1 MRKILIILLPL
12 LLFSCEPRS
21 AEEFLSKV
29 DKKIYYPQQKGLS
42 SLECKVY
49 SPYIDEMFTR
59 VGAENE
65 SYKRILERINLEV
78 IFYWKKGYDATFVIS
93 GLPKEIPALHSP
105 IWNVFKGTDILII
118 PATQKEQ
125 FADFELSMKKE
136 QDKVIIVGINKDPK
150 SDFKQYEIL
159 VDPGKFIILEQKYYG
174 PNFTSYTKPEFKR
187 WKRKLYLTKIDTL
200 QQNQQSPDFKISVE
214 VKYQN
219 LEGFWL
225 VKSIIYKSEIAD
237 TGERIS
243 GPVEILF
250 DDCKVNKEI
259 SPENFDKA
267 KVKFK
272 DVEFFPSLKPTV
284 PPPGN
289 NQKSP

>member
-1 MRKILIILLPL
+1 MKRALFILMPL
-12 LLFSCEPRS
+12 FLFSCEHKPGTP
-21 AEEFLSKV
+21 EEFLSRL
-29 DKKIYYPQQKGLS
+29 DKKIYYPQQKGLT

-59 VGAENE
+59 LGSENE
-65 SYKRILERINLEV
+65 SYKKVLERISLKV
-78 IFYWKKGYDATFVIS
+78 DFYWKSGYEPTFVIS
-93 GLPKEIPALHSP
+93 GLPEEIPALHNSV
-105 IWNVFKGTDILII
+105 WNVFKGTDILII
-118 PATQKEQ
+118 PETIREQ

-136 QDKVIIVGINKDPK
+136 QDKVIITGMNKDPK

-159 VDPGKFIILEQKYYG
+159 VDPGRWLILEQRFYG
-174 PNFTSYTKPEFKR
+174 PNFISYTKPEFKV

-200 QQNQQSPDFKISVE
+200 QDNQENPDFKISVE
-214 VKYQN
+214 INYQ
-219 LEGFWL
+219 GIAGVWL
-225 VKSIIYKSEIAD
+225 VKSIIYQSELAD

-250 DDCKVNKEI
+250 DDCKVNQEI

-272 DVEFFPSLKPTV
+272 DVKFFPSPNPTI
-284 PPPGN
+284 PPS
-289 NQKSP
+289 SPP